1 METEPLQKKPS
12 RINLAGRFRRSA
24 AVAKSLESP
33 LNYGQSTKKR
43 MRESVSDDTPLRAS
57 GVPSVPPIA
66 PQHTASTAG
75 QPSGSSINPEPA
87 DNRMSDSS
95 RSDVSFTD
103 RGLYT
108 SAPNHN
114 VHSITTTLFR
124 LPRRRTKGPE
134 PMFPV
139 DHLRQKDKKSS
150 TEMSHDGTSTSS
162 LTVPRSSCGTSGAE
176 TPLSRPGTPRV
187 SSSYSATRVNPSS
200 SAETRIKPAVSPANP
215 FFRSETSP
223 RSSATRPPS
232 RLRGRSST
240 VSSVGAQ
247 STHDEGLTPPVPRT
261 SMSASR
267 KSFGDLFG
275 LGRVRASQEL
285 GHGRQGTMTPATP
298 GSSTSKT
305 NSLHHIKENV
315 TLPERRDDD
324 TPAKYLA
331 RLEEVFS
338 RSVIASV
345 LSRETDSF
353 SAGVLRSYMRG
364 FSFFGDPIDMALRK
378 LLMEAEL
385 PRETQQIDRCLQAFA
400 NRYDECNPGVYASPD
415 QAYFTAFSLLI
426 LHTDVFNKNNKRK
439 MQKPDYLKNTGGE
452 GIFDEI
458 LECFYD
464 NITYTP
470 FIHVEDDLD
479 SNGERTGHRNSR
491 RKPIF
496 TGGAPATLKHSSKEP
511 IDPYALIIDGKL
523 DVLRPNLKDVMHLED
538 HYSYLGTAK
547 SLNLRELQRTFF
559 KTGVLQIVSAR
570 SRPDAFMTEKTA
582 TNPDEAHPGIV
593 DIKVTKVGLLWRKDA
608 KRSKTRSKWQEWG
621 AILTGAQLYFFRNT
635 AWVKS
640 LMQQHEAHVK
650 QGNEGTPVIFK
661 PPLEQFKPDVLFS
674 TEGAVALVDSTYKKH
689 KHAFVY
695 VRHGGIEEI
704 LLADDETEM
713 NDWLAK
719 LNYAAAFRTSG
730 VRMRGV
736 VGAHYEGQSRRG
748 MRMLDN
754 SEATQHVQTPTGEVT
769 ISRGRID
776 HKMAEDIFA
785 ARRDIMMQKVGE
797 ADEKVAAAEK
807 HLDLQLRNARH
818 LQIMAPIQAK
828 TREQVLLS
836 AARMSAQLKWT
847 RMEIWKLRCHRD
859 ILAQDLEEELQQ
871 FGHPSGAVTA
881 PVPEDGPFNEQVSAA
896 PAKPESMH
904 SSHRSASAEPTVEEK
919 TRSPQRSV
927 REVPSQ
933 TQLKN
938 GTRPRRRSE
947 TTSMRKASLSS
958 SAISASPPRTATS
971 VAKFAPV
978 DRGRAS
984 SPSSQKSA
992 QADVDENERDLLEQ
1006 TGLVRTRSRRV
1017 SDSHPSGV
1025 DAEEWREHPSS
1036 PERLDRNKI
1045 RRSLQRTLR
1054 EGAGHLSHQR
1064 SKKNKD
1070 VEGAAV
1076 DEQGADSQLTR
1087 GTGSF
1092 VVHGKK
1098 ASVINFG
1105 SGLESMVQDDKV
1117 KPLQQGWRDDG
1128 RPSSQQATSPSSE
1141 DDDFHS
1147 VVGDTREWNERRES
1161 ATSASTAT
1169 ARSFRELHRKY
1180 SRSTSAG
1187 ARLSVPSDG
1196 ESDAAMSV
1204 SEARRTPLRP
1214 IDPESSAG
1222 DGESGGE
1229 SVQDQ
1234 PRYFTPVSE
1243 LTSPGSDD
1251 GENDRGRETKRVPA

>member
-1 METEPLQKKPS
+1 
-12 RINLAGRFRRSA
+12 
-24 AVAKSLESP
+24 
-33 LNYGQSTKKR
+33 
-43 MRESVSDDTPLRAS
+43 
-57 GVPSVPPIA
+57 
-66 PQHTASTAG
+66 
-75 QPSGSSINPEPA
+75 
-87 DNRMSDSS
+87 
-95 RSDVSFTD
+95 
-103 RGLYT
+103 
-108 SAPNHN
+108 
-114 VHSITTTLFR
+114 
-124 LPRRRTKGPE
+124 
-134 PMFPV
+134 
-139 DHLRQKDKKSS
+139 
-150 TEMSHDGTSTSS
+150 
-162 LTVPRSSCGTSGAE
+162 
-176 TPLSRPGTPRV
+176 
-187 SSSYSATRVNPSS
+187 
-200 SAETRIKPAVSPANP
+200 
-215 FFRSETSP
+215 
-223 RSSATRPPS
+223 
-232 RLRGRSST
+232 
-240 VSSVGAQ
+240 
-247 STHDEGLTPPVPRT
+247 
-261 SMSASR
+261 MSAGR

-275 LGRVRASQEL
+275 LGRVRANQEL
-285 GHGRQGTMTPATP
+285 GHGRQGTMTPVTP
-298 GSSTSKT
+298 GSSASKN
-305 NSLHHIKENV
+305 NSLHLIREQAA
-315 TLPERRDDD
+315 LPERRDDD

-331 RLEEVFS
+331 RLEEVYS
-338 RSVIASV
+338 RSVIASI
-345 LSRETDSF
+345 LSRGTDSF

-400 NRYDECNPGVYASPD
+400 NRYDECNPGVYSSPD
-415 QAYFTAFSLLI
+415 EAYFTAFSLLI

-479 SNGERTGHRNSR
+479 SNGERTGHRTPR

-496 TGGAPATLKHSSKEP
+496 PGGAPATVKPSSKEP

-523 DVLRPNLKDVMHLED
+523 DVLRPNLKDVMHLDD

-608 KRSKTRSKWQEWG
+608 KKSKTRSKWREWG

-640 LMQQHEAHVK
+640 LLQQHEAHVK
-650 QGNEGTPVIFK
+650 QGNEGAPVVFK

-674 TEGAVALVDSTYKKH
+674 TEGAVALVDSTYRKH

-695 VRHGGIEEI
+695 VRHGGIEET
-704 LLADDETEM
+704 LLADDEAEM

-776 HKMAEDIFA
+776 RKMAEDIFA
-785 ARRDIMMQKVGE
+785 ARREIMIEKVRE
-797 ADEKVAAAEK
+797 ADEKVATAEK

-847 RMEIWKLRCHRD
+847 RMEIWKVRCHRD
-859 ILAQDLEEELQQ
+859 ILVQDLEEELQQ
-871 FGHPSGAVTA
+871 IGHPAVSVTA
-881 PVPEDGPFNEQVSAA
+881 PVPEDGPFNEHASAV
-896 PAKPESMH
+896 PAKPASTH
-904 SSHRSASAEPTVEEK
+904 SSQPSAPAEPIMEEEK
-919 TRSPQRSV
+919 TKSPQRSV
-927 REVPSQ
+927 RESPSQ
-933 TQLKN
+933 TQLKST
-938 GTRPRRRSE
+938 TRPRRRSE
-947 TTSMRKASLSS
+947 TTSMRKGSLSS
-958 SAISASPPRTATS
+958 SAVSASPPRTATS
-971 VAKFAPV
+971 ASKFTSMDQGSA
-978 DRGRAS
+978 
-984 SPSSQKSA
+984 SSQKSA

-1017 SDSHPSGV
+1017 SDSYPSRA
-1025 DAEEWREHPSS
+1025 DAEEWREHPSGS
-1036 PERLDRNKI
+1036 ERLDRSKI

-1064 SKKNKD
+1064 SRKGKD
-1070 VEGAAV
+1070 AEGGAL
-1076 DEQGADSQLTR
+1076 DEEGADSQLTR

-1105 SGLESMVQDDKV
+1105 SGLQDMAQDDKV
-1117 KPLQQGWRDDG
+1117 KSLQQARRDEG
-1128 RPSSQQATSPSSE
+1128 RPSSQRENSPSSE
-1141 DDDFHS
+1141 DEDFHS
-1147 VVGDTREWNERRES
+1147 IAGDARGWKERRES

-1180 SRSTSAG
+1180 SRSASAG

-1204 SEARRTPLRP
+1204 SEGRRTPLPP
-1214 IDPESSAG
+1214 IDPESSG
-1222 DGESGGE
+1222 DDGEGAKE
-1229 SVQDQ
+1229 SVQTR
-1234 PRYFTPVSE
+1234 PPYFTPVSE
-1243 LTSPGSDD
+1243 PTSPASDD
-1251 GENDRGRETKRVPA
+1251 ENDRGREMKREPA